1 MTNPITQFDSFMS
14 DDDNVNHFDD
24 SVKIFKW
31 KFYLLLN
38 CRVEVETIGASLSL
52 AITWVLVKRNGSFG
66 SILHN
71 AMQFCF
77 ILRQCVMKL

>member
-1 MTNPITQFDSFMS
+1 MS

-24 SVKIFKW
+24 SVINCLKNTCLNNFQMKI
-31 KFYLLLN
+31 LLLLK

-52 AITWVLVKRNGSFG
+52 ATTWVKRNGL
-66 SILHN
+66 ILQR